1 MPNPSV
7 PTTPSH
13 QLLTYGH
20 VSPIH
25 TPAPSPFLHYFEANL
40 DLILLINKVS
50 GLSMHKNL
58 VNKSSRN
65 KAKLLTYDFLHFMKI
80 ILSHSVLKC

>member
-13 QLLTYGH
+13 QLLAYGH

-25 TPAPSPFLHYFEANL
+25 TPAYSLILHYFEANL
-40 DLILLINKVS
+40 DLILLTNKVS
-50 GLSMHKNL
+50 GLSMHKKL
-58 VNKSSRN
+58 ANKSSRN
-65 KAKLLTYDFLHFMKI
+65 KAKLLTYDFLHLMKI
-80 ILSHSVLKC
+80 ILSHSILKC

>member
-1 MPNPSV
+1 MPNPWV

-25 TPAPSPFLHYFEANL
+25 TPASSPFLHYFEANL

-50 GLSMHKNL
+50 GLFMHK
-58 VNKSSRN
+58 
-65 KAKLLTYDFLHFMKI
+65 KAGK
-80 ILSHSVLKC
+80 